1 MYINSH
7 TYIGK
12 KTNKMA
18 LTKKQQSKKN
28 RNKMAKK
35 TRSELQKKGLFKKK
49 S

>member
-1 MYINSH
+1 MNINSH

-18 LTKKQQSKKN
+18 LTKKEQKKKN
-28 RNKMAKK
+28 RNRMAKK
-35 TRSELQKKGLFKKK
+35 TRLELQKKGLFGRK

>member
-1 MYINSH
+1 MYTNSH

-18 LTKKQQSKKN
+18 LTKKQKAKKN
-28 RNKMAKK
+28 RNRMAKK
-35 TRSELQKKGLFKKK
+35 TRSELQKKGLFGRK